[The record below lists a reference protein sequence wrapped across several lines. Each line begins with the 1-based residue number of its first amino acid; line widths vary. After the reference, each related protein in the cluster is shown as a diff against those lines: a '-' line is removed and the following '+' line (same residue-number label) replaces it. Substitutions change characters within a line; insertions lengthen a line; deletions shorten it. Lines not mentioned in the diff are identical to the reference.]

1 MVERGGGASTPG
13 IGGVGAVPLV
23 DELPRYYVDSGLPGY
38 FGGDGDAADEAERIR
53 AEAAAAG
60 ESSVLPSA
68 AEYEAAVR
76 AGRDPH
82 DAQHQQPRQDEA
94 GPVGA
99 AQPAYPPAA
108 HLSPQTASDLP
119 RPAAPARSN
128 TARSALLL
136 SAFRCAPSPNPEP
149 PLPAAPP
156 RGSDTADAPH
166 ASSSTSS
173 LDEAHHHHGMGGL
186 HRTAS
191 SSSVSLS
198 SASTKLDG
206 ASVRKGKQAAAGEE
220 EDGAGADASSSRVKL
235 DDEGAGDVEKPS
247 GRKDGDA

>member
-82 DAQHQQPRQDEA
+82 DAQHPQQGQDEA
-94 GPVGA
+94 GAVGP

-136 SAFRCAPSPNPEP
+136 SAFRRAPSPNPEP
-149 PLPAAPP
+149 PLSAAPL
-156 RGSDTADAPH
+156 RGSDTADVPH

-173 LDEAHHHHGMGGL
+173 LDDAHHHGMRAL

-206 ASVRKGKQAAAGEE
+206 ASVRKGKRAAAGEE

-235 DDEGAGDVEKPS
+235 DDEGAGD
-247 GRKDGDA
+247 A